1 MTLKKRDIGVILLA
15 AAGLFFLL
23 YYWVVI
29 SPALSRQ
36 KELSGLLASRKAE
49 LQEMMA
55 LQQRWEIF
63 QTRRTEAETI
73 LKQRGERFTLL
84 TYLERISREAGIDS
98 QIQYIKPVSFPEQE
112 GPLQPS
118 GIETRIN
125 GLDISQLVNFLYR
138 LEQSG
143 NLLTIPKIKIQPTG
157 KEGDRKLE
165 LTLQVNTYIR
175 GPTG

>member
-1 MTLKKRDIGVILLA
+1 MTALLRQWE
-15 AAGLFFLL
+15 LF
-23 YYWVVI
+23 
-29 SPALSRQ
+29 
-36 KELSGLLASRKAE
+36 
-49 LQEMMA
+49 
-55 LQQRWEIF
+55 QR
-63 QTRRTEAETI
+63 RRTEAENI
-73 LKQRGERFTLL
+73 LTQRGERFTLL

-157 KEGDRKLE
+157 KEGNRKLE
-165 LTLQVNTYIR
+165 LTLQVNTYTR
-175 GPTG
+175 GPAG